1 MRRVGIGNSKD
12 WGEEQKVRF
21 VREQEELTKRIEAF
35 NRRIEELEDE
45 KEQMKASY
53 ERDKDPELDQEFLRM
68 VERAITRAA
77 NKQEELK
84 KRREELII
92 KKNELENE
100 ERQLM
105 VMMEHEKYP
114 EWIELKRKRDKAIE
128 EVERLEAEMK
138 RLMESIIFNTRSK

>member
-1 MRRVGIGNSKD
+1 MRSVGIGNSKD
-12 WGEEQKVRF
+12 WGEEQKVKIE
-21 VREQEELTKRIEAF
+21 REQETLNKKIEAF

-53 ERDKDPELDQEFLRM
+53 EREKDPELDPEFQRM
-68 VERAITRAA
+68 VERAITRVA
-77 NKQEELK
+77 NKQGELK

-100 ERQLM
+100 ERQLK

-114 EWIELKRKRDKAIE
+114 EWLELKRKRDKAVE

-138 RLMESIIFNTRSK
+138 RLMESVIFDTRSR